1 MRYYVFTDIHGM
13 SKQFDHIVT
22 YMESQG
28 EDYQCFYLGD
38 ACDRGP
44 DGFEIMNKLLDNPK
58 IVYLKGNHEDM
69 FVRACRAFYNMAAEE
84 GYTPYEY
91 AKAHSF
97 SIINVPYDSDIGLC
111 MHNGGIP
118 TLDAWLQHGCPKDF
132 MRRIQKLPL
141 KAQVTIEDEKG
152 NPVRTF
158 DMCHAGCI
166 EAEWDT
172 DNEEAMLWDR
182 THFSAK
188 WDPADNIPHVLI
200 HGHTP
205 TIYLSRYAYDAK
217 YSECQ
222 ECMPINYSNSTK
234 IDLDTGAFFSGRAW
248 LMDLTTLECFA
259 FGPDGK
265 EEE

>member
-28 EDYQCFYLGD
+28 KDYQCFYLGD

-69 FVRACRAFYNMAAEE
+69 FVKACHAFCDMAAEE

-91 AKAHSF
+91 ARAHCF
-97 SIINVPYDSDIGLC
+97 SIVNVPYDSDIGLC
-111 MHNGGIP
+111 MNNGGIP
-118 TLDAWLQHGCPKDF
+118 TLDAWLQHGCPRDF
-132 MRRIQKLPL
+132 VRKIQKLPL

-152 NPVRTF
+152 NPIRTF

-166 EAEWDT
+166 EEEWEND
-172 DNEEAMLWDR
+172 DEEAMLWDR
-182 THFSAK
+182 THFSAV
-188 WDPADNIPHVLI
+188 WDPADNISHILI

-205 TIYLSRYAYDAK
+205 TIYLPRYTQDAK

-222 ECMPINYSNSTK
+222 EYMPITYSDSTK
-234 IDLDTGAFFSGRAW
+234 IDLDTGTFFSNRAW
-248 LMDLTTLECFA
+248 LMDLNTLECFA
-259 FGPDGK
+259 FGPEGK